1 MRAVF
6 LTLFNQSIAASW
18 LVLAILCLRVPLRK
32 APKALRCVLWALV
45 AIRLVCPFSLE
56 SALSLIPSAQT
67 VPPNIVYAQNP
78 TVYSGIPAVNNA
90 VNPYIAN
97 ALAPTVGNSINPMQL
112 LTSAAAVI
120 WAVGIAAMLLYAFLS
135 YARLRR
141 KTAEAVPF
149 QNGVFLC
156 DRIST
161 PFILGVFRPRIF
173 LPSSIDETD
182 IPYVLAHENAH
193 LKRRDH
199 LWKPLGFAL
208 LSVYWFNPVLWVA
221 YILLCKDIELACDE
235 KVVRDLGVVCK
246 KPYAEA
252 LIRCSVSQRTLAA
265 CPLAFGEGSV
275 KGRIKTVL
283 HYKKPAFWVLA
294 VSIVAAVVLSVCFL
308 TNPKGVPL
316 EDLPQETPDCIAVT
330 ANGVGYTI
338 TAESSLEYTME
349 FLQTIRVSRTEI
361 SKNRDEGRDKTN
373 SIFLFSE
380 DGSSVHYY
388 FNSDC
393 TQVWAYT
400 GLKPSLTKAVKNPET
415 VQRFFQSHIEAT
427 AKTSDL
433 PGLSVEMIS
442 YDFTAE
448 VPYFTVRWV
457 NNTDLDLQYGEEFY
471 LYKDVNGVWEDCRTT
486 ENYAVDLFARSLPPR
501 STSEYTYMLYDIEC
515 TQNGT
520 YRFESTCTATETG
533 QNLSFD
539 VWYNFSV
546 QGGSMQSV
554 DIYESTPK
562 TYIFADSVDPVS
574 PSIVLSESDST
585 FQFTYSALSSYIAY
599 GHYVLTDKSLILTT
613 DDGENTYVF
622 DVKKDCFV
630 FNASRSSNIPEYRYS
645 TDAKQTQSPVPNGAR
660 FVRAEE

>member
-1 MRAVF
+1 MDAVF
-6 LTLFNQSIAASW
+6 LTLLNQSIAASW
-18 LVLAILCLRVPLRK
+18 LVWAILCLRFPLKK
-32 APKALRCVLWALV
+32 APKALRCILWALV

-67 VPPNIVYAQNP
+67 VPPDIVYVQNP

-90 VNPYIAN
+90 VNPYLAN
-97 ALAPTVGNSINPMQL
+97 SLAPTVGDSANPMQL

-120 WAVGIAAMLLYAFLS
+120 WAAGIAAMVLYAFIS

-149 QNGVFLC
+149 QDGVFLC
-156 DRIST
+156 DRIGT

-182 IPYVLAHENAH
+182 IPYVLAHEKAH

-235 KVVRDLGVVCK
+235 KVVRDLGADCK

-275 KGRIKTVL
+275 KGRIQTVL

-294 VSIVAAVVLSVCFL
+294 VSVVAAVTLAVCFL

-316 EDLPQETPDCIAVT
+316 EDLPQETPDCISVT

-349 FLQTIRVSRTEI
+349 FLHTIRVSRTEI

-373 SIFLFSE
+373 SIFLFYE
-380 DGSSVHYY
+380 DGGAVHYY

-415 VQRFFQSHIEAT
+415 VRQFFQSQIEAT

-448 VPYFTVRWV
+448 VPYFTVRWI
-457 NNTDLDLQYGEEFY
+457 NNTDLDLQYGAEFY
-471 LYKDVNGVWEDCRTT
+471 LYKEVNGVWEDCRTT
-486 ENYAVDLFARSLPPR
+486 ENYVVDLFACSLPPR
-501 STSEYTYMLYDIEC
+501 STSEYTYVLYDMERP
-515 TQNGT
+515 QNGT
-520 YRFESTCTATETG
+520 YRFESTCTAGSGE
-533 QNLSFD
+533 QLRNFE

-546 QGGSMQSV
+546 QDGVMQSA

-562 TYIFADSVDPVS
+562 TYIFAGSVDPVS

-585 FQFTYSALSSYIAY
+585 FQFTYSVFSSYIAC
-599 GHYVLTDKSLILTT
+599 GHYVLTDKSLVLTT

-622 DVKKDCFV
+622 DVKKDGFV

-645 TDAKQTQSPVPNGAR
+645 ADAKQTQSPVPDGAK
-660 FVRAEE
+660 FVCAEE